1 MSFRSFRM
9 NMLTVTPSAITGLI
23 QEFVVVWIVKQKVTL
38 TRFEASF

>member
-1 MSFRSFRM
+1 M

-23 QEFVVVWIVKQKVTL
+23 QEFVVVWIVKQVTL

>member
-1 MSFRSFRM
+1 M